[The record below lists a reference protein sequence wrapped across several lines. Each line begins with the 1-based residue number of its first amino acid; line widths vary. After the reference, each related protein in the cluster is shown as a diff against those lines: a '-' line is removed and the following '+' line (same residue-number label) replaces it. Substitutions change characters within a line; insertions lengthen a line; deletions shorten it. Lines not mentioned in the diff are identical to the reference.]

1 MELGYLTELLAYW
14 RDEYDWRRAEARLNA
29 FDHFLTEIDSTRVHF
44 LHARSPEP
52 DALPL
57 IVTHGWPGSIVEFL
71 DIIGPLSDPR
81 AHGGDPQD
89 AFHVVC
95 PSIPGYAFS
104 GPTHERGWNS
114 GRVANAFVELM
125 AGLGYSRYGAQGGDW
140 GGMISTQIG
149 LADPEHVAGVHL
161 NLAIAF
167 PPADLDMSTLSDAER
182 DSLASL
188 DHYQRDENGYARIQ
202 GTRPQT
208 IGYALDDSPAGL
220 AAWIVE
226 KFRAWTDC
234 GGDVERCLTK
244 DVMLDNIM
252 LYWLTGTA
260 HSAGRLYYEIEHG
273 GSGRAERACRSA
285 GRGGGVSQRGDAL
298 SALVGGASIQRRPV
312 DRHAAGRPLRRARA
326 TRATRRRRPQL
337 LPDGAL
343 NAARVDLLRRS
354 PPRSPSP
361 TGGRSRLIGRSSS
374 TCASRRPR
382 WRSSSPRSRSI
393 PCTPTHES
401 GSVSRSSSA
410 CRATCSSCCRATRSF
425 PVSRPSSS
433 RSCASPLASHCTS
446 RRAAGSRS
454 ASCWSS

>member
-1 MELGYLTELLAYW
+1 MVNLAVDEFWIEIPQRALDDLHERLVRTRLPEQITDAGWDYGMELGYLTELLAYW

-29 FDHFLTEIDSTRVHF
+29 FDHFLTEIDGTTVHY

-57 IVTHGWPGSIVEFL
+57 IITHGWPGSIVEFL

-114 GRVANAFVELM
+114 GRVARAFIELM
-125 AGLGYSRYGAQGGDW
+125 AGLGYPRYGAQGGDW
-140 GGMISTQIG
+140 GSMISTQIG
-149 LADPEHVAGVHL
+149 AADPEHVAGVHL
-161 NLAIAF
+161 NMVIAF
-167 PPADLDMSTLSDAER
+167 PPADVDMSALTDAER

-188 DHYQRDENGYARIQ
+188 DYYQREENGYARIQ

-234 GGDVERCLTK
+234 DGDVERCLTK

-260 HSAGRLYYEIEHG
+260 HSAGRLYYEVDHG
-273 GSGRAERACRSA
+273 GAHVPNARVEVPVGVASFPREVLRFPRSWAESRYNIVRWTDMP
-285 GRGGGVSQRGDAL
+285 RGGHFAAL
-298 SALVGGASIQRRPV
+298 EQP
-312 DRHAAGRPLRRARA
+312 
-326 TRATRRRRPQL
+326 
-337 LPDGAL
+337 
-343 NAARVDLLRRS
+343 DLL
-354 PPRSPSP
+354 
-361 TGGRSRLIGRSSS
+361 
-374 TCASRRPR
+374 
-382 WRSSSPRSRSI
+382 
-393 PCTPTHES
+393 
-401 GSVSRSSSA
+401 VDDV
-410 CRATCSSCCRATRSF
+410 RSF
-425 PVSRPSSS
+425 FRTVR
-433 RSCASPLASHCTS
+433 
-446 RRAAGSRS
+446 
-454 ASCWSS
+454 